1 MEIDSKVEEFMNL
14 THMGESLHRSVALAK
29 SQVTVDAVQELI
41 GAKLTPEAGK
51 AMGQYQDKVALVMSD
66 AIVWEKLKPAYVQ
79 LFAETYTESE
89 LDGILAF
96 YKSPPGQAMVAK
108 NPLLMSRASEIMQQ
122 RMAEAQPELQKLM
135 RDFVSEQ
142 AKN

>member
-66 AIVWEKLKPAYVQ
+66 AIGWERLKPACVQ

>member
-66 AIVWEKLKPAYVQ
+66 AIGWERLKPAYVQ